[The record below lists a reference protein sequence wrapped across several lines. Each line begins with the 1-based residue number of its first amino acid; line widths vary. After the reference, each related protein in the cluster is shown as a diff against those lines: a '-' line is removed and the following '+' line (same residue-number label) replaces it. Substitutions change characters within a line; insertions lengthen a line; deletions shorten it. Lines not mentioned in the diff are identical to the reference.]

1 MDGSRLSWDHI
12 SPIYG
17 HAMGAD
23 IDCSGLKYPAKL
35 IVGGDFDAD
44 GLTELVVAPDAS
56 GSRGNDLWVMKYN
69 MAAAS
74 WQHMAPIP
82 DHEMDADID
91 CSGRRFPAKFFV
103 VADFDGDSADEL
115 LVAPD
120 AAGSRGNDFWVMKY
134 NVATGSW
141 QHMAPIPD
149 HEMDADIDCSGR
161 QFRAKFAI
169 AADFDGDRRAEL
181 VVAPDVSGTRG
192 NDLWAMKY
200 VGTFPSG
207 TWQHMAPIANHPME
221 AEIDC
226 SGLQFAAK
234 FACAADF
241 DGDKRNE
248 LAIAPDAQGS
258 RGNDLWVMKYVGR
271 FPDGTW
277 QHMAPIPNHPMEA
290 DIDCSSRRFP
300 AKFML
305 TGDFDHDDRAELLVA
320 PDAGGSRGNDLWVMK
335 YIGDFPNG
343 AWHHMAPIPGHA
355 MDADVDC
362 SGRQFPAKF
371 AIIGDLDGDLRA
383 ELVVVPAASGSRGN
397 DLWVMK
403 YVGDF
408 PNGTWQHM
416 APIPGHAM
424 DADIDCSSSQFPA
437 KLAVAADFDHDG
449 ADELVIGP
457 DTGGS
462 NGNNLWAMK
471 YSGSFPGGSFAHM
484 TPIPDS
490 TMDADIDCSAREFAA
505 KMTVVGVFDGEAA
518 EVMVAPDT
526 GTSRGNDFWVL
537 GLKGQTA
544 QVVNMIPNSLSGESN
559 QDSEP
564 NIAVNPANP
573 DQIASSA
580 FTPNPGGPTTT
591 TAPIFVSSDG
601 GATWVLNNIVPSQE
615 STHDITLRFATLT
628 NNLYAGILRAGAMV
642 DGTRDILRT
651 NNYIGS
657 GIMTQ
662 LVTQDHMDQPYVEA
676 ASVVLR
682 PSGAAV
688 DRVYVGNEDRA
699 RFGPALGGTG
709 TGQTA
714 VVDLSQDAT
723 TAPPSGFTQVLIE
736 QRATQRNGPPVR
748 PAVHPDGTVYVLTYR
763 RTAFNNPIA
772 TVDVIVSRDDQWGA
786 SAQPF
791 QALIDHGDNMAGVR
805 VVTQRSLPFDPSTG
819 QLGQERLVGSNL
831 SIAID
836 PRDSRVVFI
845 AWADRV
851 ATNDY
856 TLHVRRS
863 ADGGATWSEDLRTV
877 TNATNPALAVNS
889 VGKVA
894 FLYQALTGSAPDE
907 RWETHVEL
915 TTDSWASA
923 PGDFL
928 LATVPAATPIL
939 AFFPYIGDYLHILA
953 VQRTFYGVF
962 SANNYPDLGNFPNSV
977 TYQRNA
983 NFTTH
988 VLLDA
993 NNTTPVPVS
1002 IDPFFFKIAPLSAT
1016 GMPARKLRGT
1026 SDLFYPREFASL
1038 RGAE

>member
-1 MDGSRLSWDHI
+1 
-12 SPIYG
+12 
-17 HAMGAD
+17 MGAD

-35 IVGGDFDAD
+35 IVAGDFDAD
-44 GLTELVVAPDAS
+44 GLTELVIAPDAS

-69 MAAAS
+69 VAAAS

-82 DHEMDADID
+82 NHPMDADID
-91 CSGRRFPAKFFV
+91 CSGRQFPAKFFV

-120 AAGSRGNDFWVMKY
+120 VAGSRGNDLWVMKY

-141 QHMAPIPD
+141 QHMAPIPN

-200 VGTFPSG
+200 VGAFPNG

-221 AEIDC
+221 ADIDC

-234 FACAADF
+234 LACAADF

-248 LAIAPDAQGS
+248 LAIAPDAQRS

-271 FPDGTW
+271 FPDGSW
-277 QHMAPIPNHPMEA
+277 QHMAPILNHQMEA
-290 DIDCSSRRFP
+290 DIDCSSRNFP
-300 AKFML
+300 AKFLL
-305 TGDFDHDDRAELLVA
+305 TGDFDHDDRAELVVA
-320 PDAGGSRGNDLWVMK
+320 PDAQGSRGNDLWVMK

-362 SGRQFPAKF
+362 SGRQFPAKS

-397 DLWVMK
+397 DLWVIK
-403 YVGDF
+403 YIGDF

-424 DADIDCSSSQFPA
+424 DADIDCSSRQFPA
-437 KLAVAADFDHDG
+437 KFAVAADFDHDG
-449 ADELVIGP
+449 VDELVIGP

-462 NGNNLWAMK
+462 DGNNLWAMK

-490 TMDADIDCSAREFAA
+490 TMDADIDCSAREFPA
-505 KMTVVGVFDGEAA
+505 KMIVVGVFDGEAA

-580 FTPNPGGPTTT
+580 FTRNPGGPTTT

-615 STHDITLRFATLT
+615 WTHDITLRFATLT
-628 NNLYAGILRAGAMV
+628 NNLYAGILRAGVMV
-642 DGTRDILRT
+642 DYTRDILRT

-657 GIMTQ
+657 GVMTR
-662 LVTQDHMDQPYVEA
+662 LVTQDHVDQPYVEA
-676 ASVVLR
+676 ASLVL
-682 PSGAAV
+682 PTSGAAV
-688 DRVYVGNEDRA
+688 DRVYVGDEDRA

-723 TAPPSGFTQVLIE
+723 TAPPSGFTQVAIE
-736 QRATQRNGPPVR
+736 QRATLRNGPPVR

-763 RTAFNNPIA
+763 WIAFNNPIA
-772 TVDVIVSRDDQWGA
+772 TVDVIVARDDQWGA

-791 QALIDHGDNMAGVR
+791 QALIDPGDNTAGVR
-805 VVTQRSLPFDPSTG
+805 VVTQRSLPFFPTTG

-831 SIAID
+831 SIAVD
-836 PRDSRVVFI
+836 PRDSRVLFI

-894 FLYQALTGSAPDE
+894 FLYQALTGSAPDD

-915 TTDSWASA
+915 TTDGWASA
-923 PGDFL
+923 AGDFL
-928 LATVPAATPIL
+928 LATVPAATPI
-939 AFFPYIGDYLHILA
+939 ATFFPHIGDYLHILA

-962 SANNYPDLGNFPNSV
+962 SANNYPDLGNFPNGV

-1002 IDPFFFKIAPLSAT
+1002 IDPFFFKIVPLTRSQ
-1016 GMPARKLRGT
+1016 G
-1026 SDLFYPREFASL
+1026 
-1038 RGAE
+1038 